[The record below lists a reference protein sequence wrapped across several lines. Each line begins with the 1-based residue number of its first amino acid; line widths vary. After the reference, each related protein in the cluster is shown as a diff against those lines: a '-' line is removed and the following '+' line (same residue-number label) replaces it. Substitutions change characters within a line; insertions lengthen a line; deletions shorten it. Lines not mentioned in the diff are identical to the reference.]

1 MIKEIIQL
9 EKKGWEA
16 LSTDSDSAREFFS
29 SVLHRD
35 AVLLRPGDNRIADV
49 DDILKSITKNPW
61 KGFKMEN
68 ERAIAL
74 SDKVA
79 VFIYRLNA
87 ERESGE
93 MYSALVSSTYVEEE
107 GELKLIV
114 NQHTPHSN
122 QK

>member
-9 EKKGWEA
+9 EKQGWEA
-16 LSTDSDSAREFFS
+16 LSTDSASARDFFS

-35 AVLLRPGDNRIADV
+35 AVLLRSGDKRIVDV
-49 DDILKSITKNPW
+49 DDIVQSITKNPW
-61 KGFKMEN
+61 KGFKIEN
-68 ERAIAL
+68 ERALAL

-79 VFIYRLNA
+79 VFIYRLSA

-93 MYSALVSSTYVEEE
+93 VYSALVSSTYVEEE

-114 NQHTPHSN
+114 NQHTAA
-122 QK
+122 